1 MTINNTHQPR
11 TMRTACGWR
20 LVAGGPHCRASA
32 GWPLLTPAILF
43 PSLLVATDMIFLFF
57 ANPYTILSS
66 LTTKFTVLKQKRHWV
81 LITIHGCN
89 HLQAAKQKQKIFLDD
104 WKLASC
110 IIWPPQVSDEK
121 WTPAPASGRS
131 AAAGGPKPGLANNS
145 AGGAVRYLPGYLHSL
160 WRTANYC
167 FIAGWEFAGE
177 GRIAW
182 ARCCGCQHTTQG

>member
-1 MTINNTHQPR
+1 MRAVILKTTFVHCTTTLTHQQNPH
-11 TMRTACGWR
+11 MRSTDWLSHHR
-20 LVAGGPHCRASA
+20 LAIYRYKYLGTNMLHHFVTTYYKIYSSEAET
-32 GWPLLTPAILF
+32 PL
-43 PSLLVATDMIFLFF
+43 S
-57 ANPYTILSS
+57 PYS
-66 LTTKFTVLKQKRHWV
+66 
-81 LITIHGCN
+81 IHGCN
-89 HLQAAKQKQKIFLDD
+89 HLKAAKQKQKIFLDN

-121 WTPAPASGRS
+121 WTPAPAPGRS
-131 AAAGGPKPGLANNS
+131 AAAGGLKPGLANNS